1 MSPEARR
8 GGYLAAMASRGL
20 TRYWIEFEQT
30 DGELLPPG
38 VGYGVGVTAL
48 GRDDALTLVS
58 HQFFGGDSLPEIA
71 RLVEDVDVSAL
82 DEGHV
87 LANMEPPTRRGIWFP
102 RGYSP

>member
-1 MSPEARR
+1 
-8 GGYLAAMASRGL
+8 MASRGL

-30 DGELLPPG
+30 EGQLLPPG
-38 VGYGVGVTAL
+38 VGYGVGVTAV

-58 HQFFGGDSLPEIA
+58 HQVFGGDSLPKIA

-87 LANMEPPTRRGIWFP
+87 LPNMEPPAHRGIWFP
-102 RGYSP
+102 RGYSA